1 MTPPAQTRWPTSIAA
16 SSRWRWG
23 RTLSVLLLLLTAT
36 ILHAQSPLVVELTL
50 HDTVQPI
57 SAQYLHRGLAE
68 AAARH
73 AALVIVSLDTPG
85 GLLDST
91 RTMVADIETSP
102 VPVAVFV
109 SPTGARAG
117 SAGFFLLEAADIAA
131 MAPGTNAGAS
141 HPIVEGRTL
150 DPILKEKI
158 ENDAAAFLR
167 SITDPRHRNSQA
179 AEDAVRNSKS
189 YSDSECLKLHLI
201 DQIAPDTP
209 ALIATLNGKT
219 IQRFSG
225 QSQTLKLTAY
235 TVAALAP
242 SLRERLLTRLTDP
255 DIAVLLLLAGILLVY
270 AEFNMPGTIIPG
282 SLGALC
288 VMLALFGLNLLPVR
302 HTAVAL
308 LCAGLI
314 LLLLEFKFTSHGV
327 LAGAGVA
334 AIVVGLATLVDAPIE
349 QLRVHLATAIAAGLA
364 FGAISFW
371 LGWIALRARRNK
383 SVLGPQAMLGK
394 LAIVQTALTPLGQVL
409 IRGEL
414 WQAALSG
421 GDFLPRGATVLV
433 RSIEGLELQVVS
445 AQSQPNAVQTQPASV
460 QE

>member
-1 MTPPAQTRWPTSIAA
+1 MTTPIQLRILV
-16 SSRWRWG
+16 SSGWCRG
-23 RTLSVLLLLLTAT
+23 LSAVALLLMASF
-36 ILHAQSPLVVELTL
+36 LHAQSPLVLELTL

-57 SAQYLHRGLAE
+57 SALYLHRGLRE
-68 AAARH
+68 AVSRH
-73 AALVIVSLDTPG
+73 AALVVISLDTPG

-141 HPIVEGRTL
+141 HPMLEGRTM
-150 DPILKEKI
+150 DPILKDKV

-167 SITDPRHRNSQA
+167 SITAPRHRDAQS
-179 AEDAVRNSKS
+179 AEDAVRNSKA
-189 YSDSECLKLHLI
+189 YSDEECLKLHLI
-201 DQIAPDTP
+201 DQIAPDQP
-209 ALIATLNGKT
+209 ALLAALNGKS
-219 IQRFSG
+219 IQRFNGS
-225 QSQTLKLTAY
+225 SQTLNLTAY
-235 TVAALAP
+235 TVTTLAP
-242 SLRERLLTRLTDP
+242 SLRERLLTSLTDP
-255 DIAVLLLLAGILLVY
+255 DLAVLLLLCGVFLIY
-270 AEFNMPGTIIPG
+270 AEFNAPGTIIPG

-288 VMLALFGLNLLPVR
+288 VMLALFGLNLLPLR

-327 LAGAGVA
+327 LAGTGVI
-334 AIVVGLATLVDAPIE
+334 AIIVGLATLVDAPIDE
-349 QLRVHLATAIAAGLA
+349 LRVHLGTAIATGLA
-364 FGAISFW
+364 FGTISFW

-383 SVLGPQAMLGK
+383 SIVGPQAMVGK
-394 LAIVQTALTPLGQVL
+394 LAIVHTPLSPIGQVE

-421 GDFLPRGATVLV
+421 TAFLPKGAQVLV
-433 RSIEGLELQVVS
+433 RAVNGLEL
-445 AQSQPNAVQTQPASV
+445 AVDAVPTQPAGV